1 MKDATYKRKANLE
14 STLFFSK
21 NLKRDIKKQV
31 FNVRPLV
38 DPFRVGES
46 KVNNKVKEIADDIK
60 KQEDERKSDTE
71 RKAHFKN

>member
-1 MKDATYKRKANLE
+1 
-14 STLFFSK
+14 
-21 NLKRDIKKQV
+21 
-31 FNVRPLV
+31 VRPLV